1 MNRKARSTKSLNWM
15 LWRKEPAMSEFK
27 VGDWVKRTDK
37 ITESIYQISSIDKDL
52 IKCNFIKNGENWRL
66 HTTKGEIKY
75 ATPEEIAAGH
85 RIDKPSNPR
94 ELETLDKPENHISP
108 NCKVGMFE
116 MDKCREEFEKQRYW
130 IGLFRTGVDF
140 DVTLGEFGRYIS
152 NGTKSTDAMDLESF
166 NEKWE
171 AWANCWQHQQAK
183 VEELKAS
190 HHGEVIG
197 HEVHFKKIKQERD
210 ELQTLY
216 IQQGINMLKLQK
228 RVDKALELMQKPVI
242 VGEPTN
248 YVCARFKELE
258 RALKGEGQ

>member
-1 MNRKARSTKSLNWM
+1 
-15 LWRKEPAMSEFK
+15 
-27 VGDWVKRTDK
+27 
-37 ITESIYQISSIDKDL
+37 
-52 IKCNFIKNGENWRL
+52 
-66 HTTKGEIKY
+66 
-75 ATPEEIAAGH
+75 
-85 RIDKPSNPR
+85 
-94 ELETLDKPENHISP
+94 
-108 NCKVGMFE
+108 

-228 RVDKALELMQKPVI
+228 RVDAVLTKLDQKRDELWSKWKEKADMQDQGAANAFEEAYWILEQ
-242 VGEPTN
+242 
-248 YVCARFKELE
+248 
-258 RALKGEGQ
+258 ALKGEG

>member
-1 MNRKARSTKSLNWM
+1 
-15 LWRKEPAMSEFK
+15 MSEFK

-66 HTTKGEIKY
+66 HTTKGEIEF

-116 MDKCREEFEKQRYW
+116 MDKCREDFQKAFPIPAHWIEFDEKTNRYYCPY
-130 IGLFRTGVDF
+130 VA
-140 DVTLGEFGRYIS
+140 
-152 NGTKSTDAMDLESF
+152 DATASAYQSQ
-166 NEKWE
+166 WVV
-171 AWANCWQHQQAK
+171 WQHQQAK

-216 IQQGINMLKLQK
+216 TQQGINMLKLQK
-228 RVDKALELMQKPVI
+228 RVDQQGLIIAKAMSIASDLQKSWSMFEIGKKLEQ
-242 VGEPTN
+242 
-248 YVCARFKELE
+248 
-258 RALKGEGQ
+258 ALKGEGK